1 VALYKAIKV
10 ELKFLCENT
19 LETNQAL
26 DWVLDAMEKFCD
38 FYAAEVKLVQEHH
51 NVMPIT
57 DEDDKASA

>member
-1 VALYKAIKV
+1 MYKAIKV

-19 LETNQAL
+19 LETDQAL

-38 FYAAEVKLVQEHH
+38 FYASEVKLVQEHH